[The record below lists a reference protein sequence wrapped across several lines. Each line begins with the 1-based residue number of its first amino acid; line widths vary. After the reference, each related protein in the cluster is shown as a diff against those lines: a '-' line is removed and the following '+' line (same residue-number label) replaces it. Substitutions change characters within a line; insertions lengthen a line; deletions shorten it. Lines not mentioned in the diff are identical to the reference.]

1 MTDAQWLALVRGVHT
16 AIYIVMAAS
25 VFVVLYAGVT
35 GAHGP
40 WLWLAL
46 GLVAIETVIFVG
58 GGMKCPMTALAARYG
73 ASGGADTFLP
83 AKLTQNTLKFFGP
96 LIVIAL
102 LLLAARWWGVL
113 R

>member
-1 MTDAQWLALVRGVHT
+1 
-16 AIYIVMAAS
+16 
-25 VFVVLYAGVT
+25 
-35 GAHGP
+35 
-40 WLWLAL
+40 
-46 GLVAIETVIFVG
+46 
-58 GGMKCPMTALAARYG
+58 MTALAARYG

-83 AKLTQNTLKFFGP
+83 AKLTQYTLKFFGP